1 MFMLFS
7 VTYLFYTESIAYN
20 FLHRSCWQFTH
31 ISPQHPEECIRTNG
45 FSIAMHHFLKKHF
58 CHSADVTYGQSAF
71 LMNTNMANLNHI
83 IFNAISLGKYRF
95 ESAYIVYEYTFWEV
109 VGFTMQRS
117 KIIETPKVR
126 CVTTTAGTL
135 ATAYPIPYQDV
146 IHTKM

>member
-1 MFMLFS
+1 M
-7 VTYLFYTESIAYN
+7 Y
-20 FLHRSCWQFTH
+20 H
-31 ISPQHPEECIRTNG
+31 I
-45 FSIAMHHFLKKHF
+45 LKKLF
-58 CHSADVTYGQSAF
+58 CHSADVTYGRSAF
-71 LMNTNMANLNHI
+71 LINTNMDDLNHI
-83 IFNAISLGKYRF
+83 ISSAISFGKYRF

-109 VGFTMQRS
+109 VGFTMSRG